1 VEQVSGLALWQWRSQ
16 AEAAAIA
23 TAVSVRELDWLLLE
37 LTGLDRLS
45 LRLGSYKN
53 QASVDLNL
61 PFEQLQTLWQQRLE
75 YRIPVQYLVGHTHW
89 RNFTLQVSPAVLV
102 PRPETEQM
110 IDLAQQA
117 IQTNP
122 WLATGHWV
130 DLGTGSGAIAIALA
144 DLLPQ
149 ARIHAVDLSPI
160 ALQIAKTNA
169 RQLGF
174 GERITF
180 YEGSWFGPIAH
191 LQGKVAGLVSN
202 PPYIPTQTVQTLQPE
217 VRDHEPHMAL
227 DGGDDGLDAMRILV
241 KQGRQF
247 LQPGAAW
254 MVEMMAG
261 QGESLRQLLQD
272 SHYQRIQIVNDFAG
286 HDRFAFA
293 YTDG

>member
-37 LTGLDRLS
+37 LTSLDRLA
-45 LRLGSYKN
+45 LRLGHYKE

-75 YRIPVQYLVGHTHW
+75 YRIPVQYLVGHAHW
-89 RNFTLQVSPAVLV
+89 RNFILQVSPAVLV
-102 PRPETEQM
+102 PRPETEQI

-122 WLATGHWV
+122 RLATGHWV

-149 ARIHAVDLSPI
+149 ARIHAVELSPI

-241 KQGRQF
+241 VQGRQF

-254 MVEMMAG
+254 IVEMMAG
-261 QGESLRQLLQD
+261 QGKSLQQFLQD
-272 SHYQRIQIVNDFAG
+272 SHYQQIQIVHDFAG

-293 YTDG
+293 YNDG